1 MFLIISEIYLFLFRT
16 HVKIES
22 MKINFKKIEA
32 QTSFEG
38 AKQTFDVAETVG
50 NEMMYNGSILLDIGF
65 EDLAR
70 EIYYSK
76 DAVEI
81 PEQYCKALELV
92 VKNSRLIAAVKRAV
106 INQLNVIQ
114 PS

>member
-1 MFLIISEIYLFLFRT
+1 
-16 HVKIES
+16 
-22 MKINFKKIEA
+22 MKINFKQLEV

-38 AKQTFDVAETVG
+38 VKQTFDVAEIVG

-65 EDLAR
+65 EELAK
-70 EIYYSK
+70 EVYYSK

-92 VKNSRLIAAVKRAV
+92 VRNSRLIAAVKRAI
-106 INQLNVIQ
+106 INCLNPVN
-114 PS
+114 P

>member
-1 MFLIISEIYLFLFRT
+1 
-16 HVKIES
+16 

-65 EDLAR
+65 EDL
-70 EIYYSK
+70 
-76 DAVEI
+76 
-81 PEQYCKALELV
+81 
-92 VKNSRLIAAVKRAV
+92 
-106 INQLNVIQ
+106 NQF
-114 PS
+114 

>member
-1 MFLIISEIYLFLFRT
+1 
-16 HVKIES
+16 

-38 AKQTFDVAETVG
+38 GRQTFDAAETVG

-65 EDLAR
+65 EDLAKS
-70 EIYYSK
+70 IYYSE

-81 PEQYCKALELV
+81 PERYSKALELV
-92 VKNSRLIAAVKRAV
+92 VKNSRLIAAVKREI
-106 INQLNVIQ
+106 INQLNVK
-114 PS
+114 

>member
-1 MFLIISEIYLFLFRT
+1 
-16 HVKIES
+16 

-65 EDLAR
+65 EDLVR

-81 PEQYCKALELV
+81 PEQYCKV
-92 VKNSRLIAAVKRAV
+92 QRAIKARRGIRERKV
-106 INQLNVIQ
+106 LKAYKVHRA
-114 PS
+114 

>member
-1 MFLIISEIYLFLFRT
+1 
-16 HVKIES
+16 

-81 PEQYCKALELV
+81 PELV

>member
-1 MFLIISEIYLFLFRT
+1 
-16 HVKIES
+16 

-65 EDLAR
+65 EDWHGKSTTRKMRWKSRNSIAR
-70 EIYYSK
+70 
-76 DAVEI
+76 
-81 PEQYCKALELV
+81 L
-92 VKNSRLIAAVKRAV
+92 
-106 INQLNVIQ
+106 LNLW
-114 PS
+114 

>member
-1 MFLIISEIYLFLFRT
+1 
-16 HVKIES
+16 

-38 AKQTFDVAETVG
+38 AKQTFDVA
-50 NEMMYNGSILLDIGF
+50 
-65 EDLAR
+65 
-70 EIYYSK
+70 